1 MSEHFFG
8 AGVSASSYIHEWTSL
23 QRGNVVPELDQP
35 TSPWWSNLFEAKAK
49 IALPAAY
56 STHLN
61 YQQLVN
67 QRQSLREYA
76 DRPVNLADLATF
88 LEHASRPLNSATKPL
103 SLLAPL
109 VLKSDD
115 LALGGYVYNPAA
127 HQLAVLRTADPLEPL
142 QRYCFQR
149 EFLQAPLIVLLL
161 TSLPSAINQAG
172 DRGYRQALLDA
183 GAYLQRLY
191 VAAQRVGMIGCATGS
206 VIQGQ
211 LARWLGFDDYQTQV
225 LIGFAAGYPHKEQ
238 THD

>member
-23 QRGNVVPELDQP
+23 QRGNPLPERNQP
-35 TSPWWSNLFEAKAK
+35 ASPWWQAMLAAKAK
-49 IALPAAY
+49 IGLPAAY
-56 STHLN
+56 PTALS
-61 YQQLVN
+61 YQQLID

-76 DRPVNLADLATF
+76 DRPINLADLATF
-88 LEHASRPLNSATKPL
+88 LEHASRPLNSATTSL

-109 VLKSDD
+109 VLKADD
-115 LALGGYVYNPAA
+115 LALGGYAYNPSA
-127 HQLAVLRTADPLEPL
+127 HQLAVLRTADPHEPL

-149 EFLQAPLIVLLL
+149 EFLQAPLIVLVLS
-161 TSLPSAINQAG
+161 SLPSAINQAG

-183 GAYLQRLY
+183 GANLQRLY

-211 LARWLGFDDYQTQV
+211 LARWLGFDSYQTHV
-225 LIGFAAGYPHKEQ
+225 LIGFAVGYPHKEQ